1 VKVSEKISTNHSP
14 IVLGVSLVAGLGV
27 VIMIVALGVGV
38 IQGAEANNY
47 AVGMWFAG
55 GLGLFLLGVLS
66 WFAVVQPQK
75 HFDDINQ
82 PAADEHHGH
91 GSTETAL
98 SEVGE
103 RHPEAAER
111 SH

>member
-14 IVLGVSLVAGLGV
+14 IVLGVSLVAGVGLTG
-27 VIMIVALGVGV
+27 MIVALGIGV
-38 IQGAEANNY
+38 LQGAGADNSS
-47 AVGMWFAG
+47 VGMLFAA
-55 GLGLFLLGVLS
+55 GLVLFILGVVS

-75 HFDDINQ
+75 HFDDIDK
-82 PAADEHHGH
+82 PAEDDHHGH

-98 SEVGE
+98 AEHGE
-103 RHPEAAER
+103 QHPEPVGH